1 MSEAEQ
7 ASLTYSTD
15 DGVYDVG
22 KLAEDA
28 RVAFGYLVEV
38 QKELQVLN
46 LRSNVLQA
54 AQQTF
59 NSWAW
64 KSSEAQPTHPLLPQ
78 PEQLYYTD
86 EGGSSGCRLHE

>member
-1 MSEAEQ
+1 MSEVEQ

-15 DGVYDVG
+15 EGVYDVG
-22 KLAEDA
+22 KLDDEA

-59 NSWAW
+59 NKIIQSNLDD
-64 KSSEAQPTHPLLPQ
+64 EALTPNGETNGAD
-78 PEQLYYTD
+78 D
-86 EGGSSGCRLHE
+86 EAKGI

>member
-1 MSEAEQ
+1 LSEVEQ

-15 DGVYDVG
+15 EGVYDVG
-22 KLAEDA
+22 KLDDEA

-59 NSWAW
+59 NKIIQSNLDD
-64 KSSEAQPTHPLLPQ
+64 EALTPNGETNGAD
-78 PEQLYYTD
+78 D
-86 EGGSSGCRLHE
+86 EAKGI

>member
-1 MSEAEQ
+1 MSEVEQ
-7 ASLTYSTD
+7 SNLTYSTD
-15 DGVYDVG
+15 EGVYDVG

-59 NSWAW
+59 NNIIQGNLDD
-64 KSSEAQPTHPLLPQ
+64 EALTPNGETNGAD
-78 PEQLYYTD
+78 D
-86 EGGSSGCRLHE
+86 EAKGI